1 MMKKL
6 KLLAILSF
14 ILFQFSIIAQ
24 TNGNSNSKEVA
35 TNYGLMFDKEIEY
48 KVADNSY
55 ADVVQLIKLS
65 DKAQAMQFRIL
76 MNKAIDDSTILIFND
91 IQKGSDLNDP
101 GWSLDYNVIK
111 DSVTKNGAS
120 RDEIFVLLYSQNL
133 DGGLL
138 PGDYYNLFIVNYSI
152 ATMSIGKKD
161 IKSSLKISNAEASTS
176 KGNAIDIKSNRDEI
190 KIIVKRK

>member
-1 MMKKL
+1 MKKL
-6 KLLAILSF
+6 KLLAIVSF
-14 ILFQFSIIAQ
+14 ILFQFPIIAQ

-35 TNYGLMFDKEIEY
+35 TNYGLMFDKQINY
-48 KVADNSY
+48 RVTDSSY
-55 ADVVQLIKLS
+55 AEVIQLIKLT
-65 DKAQAMQFRIL
+65 DKAQAIQFRIL
-76 MNKAIDDSTILIFND
+76 INKAVDDSTILIFND
-91 IQKGSDLNDP
+91 IQKGSDLSDP

-111 DSVTKNGAS
+111 DSVTNNGAS

-152 ATMSIGKKD
+152 AVMSIGKKD